1 MDNHWS
7 KSAADLRIFEQAGE
21 ILGQT
26 WDNYNRPT
34 FVDIIQ
40 NFDAFGDMGFDLLTV
55 KIASNGQ
62 MSEHWDRLS
71 GEEIRD
77 GTWKEISPGEWEN
90 EKGWITLW
98 DEDDEK
104 ESLAWNSRKEV
115 SAALD
120 NSSQGFRDSLLFSLT
135 RLTERVEIL
144 HKGEIQFTSSIFT
157 EFEIVTFLCYN
168 TFSDSDPRREEAGK
182 LGIRILAAKH
192 PRHPVGGNPTARDTS
207 GSSTLSKYYDEH
219 YCMFRK
225 NVLQLCYR
233 IVPDAELSAA
243 IGLEVDELESFVN
256 RANEWSCWTAGDR
269 KNNKIGREVRE
280 ILGVSVKCNTC
291 GKFLPNPRHTHCR
304 KHYSEGED

>member
-7 KSAADLRIFEQAGE
+7 KSAADLRIFKQAGE

-90 EKGWITLW
+90 EKGWCTFW

-115 SAALD
+115 SKSERSICE
-120 NSSQGFRDSLLFSLT
+120 SSAIILT
-135 RLTERVEIL
+135 ADRS
-144 HKGEIQFTSSIFT
+144 KSCCSSS
-157 EFEIVTFLCYN
+157 VA
-168 TFSDSDPRREEAGK
+168 SKS
-182 LGIRILAAKH
+182 H
-192 PRHPVGGNPTARDTS
+192 PPKT
-207 GSSTLSKYYDEH
+207 
-219 YCMFRK
+219 
-225 NVLQLCYR
+225 
-233 IVPDAELSAA
+233 
-243 IGLEVDELESFVN
+243 
-256 RANEWSCWTAGDR
+256 
-269 KNNKIGREVRE
+269 
-280 ILGVSVKCNTC
+280 
-291 GKFLPNPRHTHCR
+291 
-304 KHYSEGED
+304 